1 MTEEWAAAIVR
12 GDTMAISVLVT
23 RGADVDACDAYG
35 QTALM
40 LAAHQGNL
48 KVVEALIEVGADL
61 NTSAKYRLTP
71 LMLAVIGKHVDV
83 ARVLVAAGADLEART
98 AGAPGFEDKS
108 AYELAV
114 ALGLGMLAEELRP
127 QSDLGMLG

>member
-1 MTEEWAAAIVR
+1 MTEEWAAAVVR

-23 RGADVDACDAYG
+23 RGADVDSCDAYG

-40 LAAHQGNL
+40 LAAHQGQQ
-48 KVVEALIEVGADL
+48 KVVEALIAAGADL
-61 NTSAKYRLTP
+61 NASAKYCLTP

-83 ARVLVAAGADLEART
+83 ARTLVSAGADLEART
-98 AGAPGFEDKS
+98 NGAPGFADKT

-114 ALGLGMLAEELRP
+114 ALGLGVLAEELRP